1 MARRGLAPTILVVT
15 AASLALR
22 LSAQEV
28 AEIAAAAPKLPLAMT
43 DVKLPVK
50 VEMIS
55 SVARAADGTIYL
67 FHRGKEFDPVI
78 AIDPQGKVLRS
89 WGKGLYEIPHS
100 VRVDPAGNVWT
111 VDSASSKVHQ
121 FTSTGKLLM
130 EIVVGEQPA
139 DAKSAFRGTTDIAFG
154 KNGRLFIADGYGNAR
169 VLEYNM
175 KGKRV
180 REWGKR
186 GTGPGEFNL
195 PHGIAITPD
204 GRTLYVADRENG
216 RIQRFTT
223 EGKYLGEI
231 NGLGKT
237 FSLDYAL
244 GALWIGT
251 QPRQLPNG
259 APGWLMKVDPLS
271 GKVLGQVGSI
281 GHHSVAVAPN
291 GEIWTGTRPDRLLHF
306 VRQH

>member
-1 MARRGLAPTILVVT
+1 MELSRP
-15 AASLALR
+15 LAL
-22 LSAQEV
+22 LLFGLPGLTVAEHDV
-28 AEIAAAAPKLPLAMT
+28 AEIAAGAPKLPLTMT

-50 VEMIS
+50 VAMIS
-55 SVARAADGTIYL
+55 SVARGADGTIYL
-67 FHRGKEFDPVI
+67 FHRGKDADPVI
-78 AIDPQGKVLRS
+78 AIDPRDGKVLRS

-100 VRVDPAGNVWT
+100 VRVDPQGNVWT
-111 VDSASSKVHQ
+111 VDAASSKVHQ
-121 FTSTGKLLM
+121 FTSAGKLLL

-139 DAKSAFRGTTDIAFG
+139 GAKSAFRGTTDIAFG
-154 KNGRLFIADGYGNAR
+154 PNGRLFIADGYGNAR
-169 VLEYNM
+169 VLEYDRQ
-175 KGKRV
+175 GKRV
-180 REWGKR
+180 REWGQR

-195 PHGIAITPD
+195 PHGIAIDPA

-251 QPRQLPNG
+251 QPRHLPNG
-259 APGWLMKVDPLS
+259 SPGWLMKVDPRS
-271 GKVLGQVGSI
+271 GKVLGVVDSI

-291 GEIWTGTRPDRLLHF
+291 GELWTGTRPDRLLHF
-306 VRQH
+306 GRRR